1 MAVLNALRNVPGAL
15 VRNPILVAIVGLFG
29 LLQAPQLLAQ
39 YVSPL
44 LSIVVSLLLL
54 VVYVFGTPFVQGGM
68 IGMADEALKTKT
80 RFETFVQAGKRHYVS
95 LLAAY
100 LLVAG
105 VALVLMVG
113 LFIAIFAGVFSAAT
127 GSQTGLLIGGGI
139 GLVVGLVYLVFAF
152 FIQFYS
158 HEIVLN
164 GQSAISG
171 LKGSVGLVR
180 RNLLSTTGYFLV
192 TFGGMFIVVGAM
204 TVAQMF
210 LMPQPSMAAATAAPA
225 QLSLTSTLAQIV
237 LSTVLTAIIGSV
249 GALYSVAFYREIR
262 EQKTASVDSTP
273 SL

>member
-1 MAVLNALRNVPGAL
+1 MAVLNALRKVPGAL

-44 LSIVVSLLLL
+44 LSIVFSLFIL

-80 RFETFVQAGKRHYVS
+80 RFETFVQAGKRNYVS

-113 LFIAIFAGVFSAAT
+113 LLISVFAGAFSAVS
-127 GSQTGLLIGGGI
+127 GSQTGLLVGGGI
-139 GLVVGLVYLVFAF
+139 GLVVGLVYFVLAF

-164 GQSAISG
+164 DRNAVSG

-180 RNLLSTTGYFLV
+180 RNLLSTAGYFVLTMV
-192 TFGGMFIVVGAM
+192 GALAIGAVVGL
-204 TVAQMF
+204 AQF
-210 LMPQPSMAAATAAPA
+210 LLLPQPSMAAATAAPA
-225 QLSLTSTLAQIV
+225 QLSLTSVLAQVV
-237 LSTVLTAIIGSV
+237 LTTVLTAFVGSV

-262 EQKTASVDSTP
+262 EQRTTTTDSTP
-273 SL
+273 GL